1 MKKLIFC
8 LSILISQVAMA
19 QKIFTYKGEYAVT
32 DLKLI
37 EDLMPLLPGLGSP
50 MKDLMNEQSIKA
62 YMMTPRKVGDRPQY
76 TSYSVASCMEF
87 YLNFKKNYKENLSP
101 DYIYLSVESDG
112 KPHKVEDALQ
122 FVANSGTVSAA
133 ILPYDA
139 STIGS
144 NIYATQK
151 FKIKNYLVLFRE
163 VTTAKQKLFEVK
175 KALMRGNPVLVEMAV
190 NQEFKSLNN
199 TKYWS
204 PATLKSTQNQALI
217 AVGYDEDRK
226 AIELQNCM
234 GTDWGNNGYVW
245 ISYDDFGKM
254 AQNGFVLVVE

>member
-1 MKKLIFC
+1 MKYILFSCSIFFA
-8 LSILISQVAMA
+8 QFVVA
-19 QKIFTYKGEYAVT
+19 QKAFTYKGEYAVS
-32 DLKLI
+32 DLKMI

-50 MKDLMNEQSIKA
+50 MKDIMNEQSIKP
-62 YMMTPRKVGDRPQY
+62 YMMTPRKVGERAPY
-76 TSYSVASCMEF
+76 TAYSVASCMEF
-87 YLNFKKNYKENLSP
+87 YLNFKKNFKENLSP

-112 KPHKVEDALQ
+112 KVHKVEDALQ
-122 FVANSGTVSAA
+122 FVAGTGTISAA

-139 STIGS
+139 ASISS

-163 VTTAKQKLFEVK
+163 VTAAKQKIFEVK

-190 NQEFKSLNN
+190 NQEFKLLNN

-204 PATLKSTQNQALI
+204 PATVKSTQNQALI

-226 AIELQNCM
+226 AIELQNSM
-234 GTDWGNNGYVW
+234 GTDWGNNGYIW
-245 ISYDDFGKM
+245 ISYEDFGKL